1 MFAQRRIPHLITLFC
16 ISILLLFVFS
26 SFNLSL
32 GQESEIWMKTFGG
45 TNNDDCFSALIA
57 PDGGYMLAGDTS
69 SFGAGETD
77 VWLVK
82 TDITGNMEW
91 NRTYGGA
98 LNDDAQFMVR
108 INDGYL
114 IAARTYSF
122 GEGDADLWL
131 IKTDFDGNMIW
142 NRTYGGPGTDWIWSI
157 VKSSDGGYSMVGR
170 TNSFGA
176 GNNDFWL
183 IKTNSEGLLEWNKTI
198 GYEGDERARFLVNT
212 EDDGLLLLGW
222 TNSMGEGEVDYWLVK
237 TDYNGNPQWNKTYG
251 GEMGDRG
258 IVIKKTKDSGY
269 ILGGSSSSFGAGNS
283 DIWLVRIDG
292 QGNEIWNKTYG
303 GLEGESIRSLLET
316 NDGGYVIAGYTY
328 SFGAGDQDGWFL
340 EIDPTGTVLWNQTYG
355 GIGRELI
362 HSLQKNEQGGYLL
375 AGFTSST
382 IEADT
387 DIMLIKSD
395 ALGVIPEFPSV
406 QSLLVVAMILTLIM
420 VICKSKLR
428 N

>member
-16 ISILLLFVFS
+16 ISMLLLFVFS

-32 GQESEIWMKTFGG
+32 GQESEIWMKTIGG
-45 TNNDDCFSALIA
+45 TNNDDCSSALIA
-57 PDGGYMLAGDTS
+57 PDGGYMLAGYTS

-131 IKTDFDGNMIW
+131 IKTDFNGNMIW
-142 NRTYGGPGTDWIWSI
+142 NRTYGGPGADWIWSI
-157 VKSSDGGYSMVGR
+157 VESSDGGYSMVGR

-198 GYEGDERARFLVNT
+198 GHEGDERARFLVNT

-222 TNSMGEGEVDYWLVK
+222 TNSIGEGEVDYWLVK

-258 IVIKKTKDSGY
+258 IVIKKTNDSGY

-303 GLEGESIRSLLET
+303 GLEGESIRSLLIT

-328 SFGAGDQDGWFL
+328 SFGAGDRDGWFL

-362 HSLQKNEQGGYLL
+362 QSLQKNEQGGYLL
-375 AGFTSST
+375 AGFSSST

-395 ALGVIPEFPSV
+395 SLGVIPEFPSV

-420 VICKSKLR
+420 VICKNKLR